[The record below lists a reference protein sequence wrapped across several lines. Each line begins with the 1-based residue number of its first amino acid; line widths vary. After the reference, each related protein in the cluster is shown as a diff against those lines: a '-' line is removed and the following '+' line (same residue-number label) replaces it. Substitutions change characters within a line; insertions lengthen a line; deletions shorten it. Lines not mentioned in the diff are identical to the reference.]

1 MTDGPIDHP
10 EPARAGIPWGR
21 IAVVTIIVSLLV
33 MWLWIYLYA
42 PRDNPDRFSSSAY
55 AEAAEPIC
63 AAAQAR
69 IDALPPGRFADTPQD
84 RAVGVRE
91 GTEITEQ
98 LVADLKDLRTLVTDP
113 DDLRILDAWFE
124 DWEEGYLVDRWAH
137 VERLEMATLDTDDRD
152 LAFIIQERI
161 EGGFY
166 TRRIDGL
173 ATSTTCRRASC
184 PAISESGVRPRHAE
198 TGDCQTLKACIG
210 AERCEFLGPHPTLV
224 L

>member
-1 MTDGPIDHP
+1 MTDGPIDHSK
-10 EPARAGIPWGR
+10 PAHTGIPWGR
-21 IAVVTIIVSLLV
+21 IAVAAIIVSLLV

-69 IDALPPGRFADTPQD
+69 IVALPPGRFADTPQE

-91 GTEITEQ
+91 GTEITKQ
-98 LVADLKDLRTLVTDP
+98 LVSDLKDLRALITDP

-137 VERLEMATLDTDDRD
+137 VERLENATLDTDNRD

-161 EGGFY
+161 AGGFY

-173 ATSTTCRRASC
+173 ANVNDMPSC
-184 PAISESGVRPRHAE
+184 VVP
-198 TGDCQTLKACIG
+198 GDI
-210 AERCEFLGPHPTLV
+210 
-224 L
+224 

>member
-1 MTDGPIDHP
+1 MTGGSIEHP
-10 EPARAGIPWGR
+10 ERARTGIPWGR
-21 IAVVTIIVSLLV
+21 VVVVTIVVSLLV

-42 PRDNPDRFSSSAY
+42 PRNNPDRFSSSAY
-55 AEAAEPIC
+55 ADAAEPIC
-63 AAAQAR
+63 AAAQVR
-69 IDALPPGRFADTPQD
+69 IAALPPGRFADTPQE

-98 LVADLKDLRTLVTDP
+98 LVADLKDLRMLVTDP

-173 ATSTTCRRASC
+173 ANVNDMRSC
-184 PAISESGVRPRHAE
+184 VVP
-198 TGDCQTLKACIG
+198 GDI
-210 AERCEFLGPHPTLV
+210 
-224 L
+224 

>member
-124 DWEEGYLVDRWAH
+124 DWEEGYLVDGGPMSSDSNRP
-137 VERLEMATLDTDDRD
+137 RSTPTTATLRSSFRSASRRVLHPADRRARERQRHAVVRRARRY
-152 LAFIIQERI
+152 LSQAFA
-161 EGGFY
+161 
-166 TRRIDGL
+166 L
-173 ATSTTCRRASC
+173 ATLRPATARR
-184 PAISESGVRPRHAE
+184 
-198 TGDCQTLKACIG
+198 
-210 AERCEFLGPHPTLV
+210 
-224 L
+224 

>member
-1 MTDGPIDHP
+1 MTDSPIEHP
-10 EPARAGIPWGR
+10 ELTSAGVPWGR
-21 IAVVTIIVSLLV
+21 ITVVVIVVSLLV
-33 MWLWIYLYA
+33 MWVWIYLYA
-42 PRDNPDRFSSSAY
+42 PRDNPDRFSSPSY

-63 AAAQAR
+63 AIAQAR
-69 IDALPPGRFADTPQD
+69 INDLPPGRFSDTPQD

-137 VERLEMATLDTDDRD
+137 VERLERATLDTDDRD

-173 ATSTTCRRASC
+173 ANVNDMPSC
-184 PAISESGVRPRHAE
+184 VVP
-198 TGDCQTLKACIG
+198 GDI
-210 AERCEFLGPHPTLV
+210 
-224 L
+224 

>member
-1 MTDGPIDHP
+1 MTIVVTV
-10 EPARAGIPWGR
+10 
-21 IAVVTIIVSLLV
+21 VVTIVVSLLV

-42 PRDNPDRFSSSAY
+42 PRNNPDRFSSSAY
-55 AEAAEPIC
+55 ADAAEPIC

-173 ATSTTCRRASC
+173 ANVNDMPSCVVPRWTRFAGSRRKAARSSRTLPLSRSARRSVAILRSLSWRAASGC
-184 PAISESGVRPRHAE
+184 
-198 TGDCQTLKACIG
+198 L
-210 AERCEFLGPHPTLV
+210 
-224 L
+224 

>member
-10 EPARAGIPWGR
+10 EPVRAGIPWGL

-137 VERLEMATLDTDDRD
+137 VERGPFESLDMGPPVERLERATLDTDDRD

-173 ATSTTCRRASC
+173 ANVNDMPSC
-184 PAISESGVRPRHAE
+184 VVP
-198 TGDCQTLKACIG
+198 GDI
-210 AERCEFLGPHPTLV
+210 
-224 L
+224 